1 MTAAANRESATA
13 AHRSP
18 VVLITGASSGIGH
31 ALARRFAARGW
42 TVFASMRSPG
52 KGESLRAEARERG
65 WSLHTPRLD
74 VTDEGSVTVAVGEL
88 LAETGGRVDL
98 LINNAGYYL
107 FGPLEETSTDELRAQ
122 FETNV
127 LGVHRVTRAVLPAM
141 RQAGRGRI
149 VILGSLSGLVT
160 LPVVGPYHA
169 SKWALEALAESWRY
183 ELAPLGIAVVLIEPG
198 PFKTLLHDNE
208 VRAAASGGPDS
219 PYCGL
224 FDAYRR
230 EAAKLRRAELPALID
245 TIERAATVRRPRL
258 RWPVGPNAFSASC
271 LRRLTPDWLYELV
284 MRVVFR
290 QRRRVG
296 SAAPH

>member
-1 MTAAANRESATA
+1 MTTLARTSSAP
-13 AHRSP
+13 SP

-42 TVFASMRSPG
+42 TVFASMRRPE
-52 KGESLRAEARERG
+52 KGESLRSEGRERG
-65 WSLHTPRLD
+65 WAVHTPRLD
-74 VTDEGSVTVAVGEL
+74 VSDDASVAAAVAEL
-88 LAETGGRVDL
+88 LAITGGRLDV

-107 FGPLEETSTDELRAQ
+107 FGPLEETSPDELRAQ
-122 FETNV
+122 LETNV
-127 LGVHRVTRAVLPAM
+127 IGVHRVTRAVLPAM
-141 RQAGRGRI
+141 RRAGKDRI

-169 SKWALEALAESWRY
+169 SKWAVEALAESLRY
-183 ELAPLGIAVVLIEPG
+183 ELSPLGIGVALIEPG

-208 VRAAASGGPDS
+208 VRAAAAGAPDS
-219 PYCGL
+219 PYRAL

-230 EAAKLRRAELPALID
+230 EAANLPRADLPSLID

-284 MRVVFR
+284 VRFVFR
-290 QRRRVG
+290 DRGRRRG
-296 SAAPH
+296 AAPH